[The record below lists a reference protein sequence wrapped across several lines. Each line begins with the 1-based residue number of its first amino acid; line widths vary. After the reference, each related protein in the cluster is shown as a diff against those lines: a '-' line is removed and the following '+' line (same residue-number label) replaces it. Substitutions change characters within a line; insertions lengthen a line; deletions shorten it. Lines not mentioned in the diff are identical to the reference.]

1 VAINRPVLL
10 QWVMIM
16 GTKQKPS
23 MLDRLIGLP
32 LENRLITLIL
42 FVSLMIWG
50 ILTAPFDWQIPGID
64 RSPVP
69 VDAIPDIGENQQ
81 IVFSK
86 WAGRSPQDIEDQ
98 VTYPLTVALLG
109 TPEVKTVRSF
119 SMFGFSTIYVIFNE
133 GVDFYW
139 SRSRILEKLN
149 ALPSGTLPEE
159 VKPALGPDAT
169 ALGQVFWYTLEGS
182 DEQGEVTGGWD
193 LHELR
198 SIQDYYV
205 KYGLSA
211 TNGVAEVASIGGYV
225 KEYQIDVNPQ
235 ALRHYDISLLQVFQA
250 VKDAN
255 NEVGARTVEVNR
267 VEYMIRGLG
276 FVKSLADLEVTV
288 LKVVDNAPITIAD
301 VAHVSF
307 GPALRRGALDK
318 AGAEVVGGVVV
329 TRYGE
334 NPLATINAVKEK
346 ILEISPGL
354 PSKTLADGRTSKVE
368 IIPFYDR
375 SGLIYETLGTLNHA
389 LREEIIIT
397 LIVILILLMHLRAS
411 ILISMM
417 MPAAVLVTFIG
428 MKLFHVDANIVA
440 LSGIAIAIG
449 TIVDM
454 GIIMTEN
461 ILKKLENN
469 DSSDSI
475 TSKIL
480 EGAREVGPAILTAV
494 STTVIS
500 FLPVFTMEGAEG
512 KLFKPLAYTKTFAL
526 ISSVVLAILVLPMV
540 ASYMFSGKSRK
551 KWTSYSS
558 YLLLLGAS
566 IWVGISFNFIVGLI
580 LGLIAVLQLL
590 KPWLKEYPWLYHT
603 KTLNYLLVLDV
614 IVLLS
619 LTWVPLGYEYS
630 MFSNFLFVAIL
641 VGFILWSIQSFTW
654 IYPKV
659 LTWMLDNRGYALFLP
674 SMLLIFGLNAWLGF
688 DTIFAWSPD
697 FMKQTR
703 PYQKLVHTFPGLGR
717 EFMPPLDEG
726 SFLYMPTTM
735 PHAGMEESL
744 DVLSTLDQALN
755 SVPEVEE
762 VVGKIGRAET
772 PLDPAPLSMIE
783 SIITYKSEYKQDQT
797 GNVLRYMVDA
807 HGEFERDQQGGLI
820 LDEGGVPYRQW
831 RPHIRNN
838 QDIWDELIL
847 AAQLP
852 GTTSAPKLQP
862 IAARIV
868 MLQSGMR
875 APMGIRVQGSDM
887 ESMEAFGLDLER
899 LLKEVPSVK
908 ASAVFAD
915 RIIGKPYLEI
925 DIHRDALARYGLSIK
940 NVQQI
945 IAVAI
950 GGKQVGTTVEG
961 RERYP
966 IRVRYMREFRDDDE
980 SFESILVP
988 TRSGAQIPLGQLAT
1002 IQFTRGPQ
1010 VIKSENTFL
1019 LSYVLFDKLDGY
1031 AEVDVVEQARGYL
1044 ETMIESGQLKVPEG
1058 VSYDFTGSYENQVR
1072 ATKRMRIVLPLA
1084 LMSIFVIL
1092 YMQFKRASTTLIVFS
1107 GIFVAWAGGFTLLWL
1122 YGQPWFMDFSI
1133 GSLHFREVFQIHEIN
1148 LSVAVWVGFLALFG
1162 IATDDGVLISTYLDQ
1177 QFKEMKPTTR
1187 AEIRAAA
1194 VLAGKRRIRPAML
1207 TTATTLLAL
1216 IPVLTS
1222 TGRGADVMVPMAI
1235 PSFGGMLFAIM
1246 NTFVVPIIYVI
1257 VAERRLKVKS

>member
-1 VAINRPVLL
+1 
-10 QWVMIM
+10 M
-16 GTKQKPS
+16 TKLRQVTNMAKLKF
-23 MLDRLIGLP
+23 LDRLMGIP
-32 LENRLITLIL
+32 LENRLVTLII
-42 FVSLMIWG
+42 FVAFMVWG
-50 ILTAPFDWQIPGID
+50 LLTAPFDWEFPGID

-81 IVFSK
+81 IVFSE

-149 ALPSGTLPEE
+149 ALPGGTLPQD
-159 VKPALGPDAT
+159 VKPTLGPDAT
-169 ALGQVFWYTLEGS
+169 ALGQVYWYTLEGR
-182 DEQGEVTGGWD
+182 DQDGQVTGGWD
-193 LHELR
+193 LQELR

-205 KYGLSA
+205 KYGLSTA
-211 TNGVAEVASIGGYV
+211 DGVAEVASVGGYV

-235 ALRHYDISLLQVFQA
+235 TLRHYDISLLQVFNA
-250 VKDAN
+250 VRDAN
-255 NEVGARTVEVNR
+255 NEIGARTVEVNR

-276 FVKSLADLEVTV
+276 FIKSLADLEATV
-288 LKVVDNAPITIAD
+288 LKVIENAPITLAD
-301 VAHVSF
+301 VAHVSY

-334 NPLATINAVKEK
+334 NPLATINAVKAR
-346 ILEISPGL
+346 IDEISHGL
-354 PSKTLADGRTSKVE
+354 PTKTLADGRVSKIE
-368 IIPFYDR
+368 IVPFYDR

-397 LIVILILLMHLRAS
+397 LIVILVLLMHLRAS

-417 MPAAVLVTFIG
+417 MPAVVLLTFVG
-428 MKLFHVDANIVA
+428 MKLFGVDANIVA

-461 ILKKLENN
+461 ILKNLDNKTKGSTL
-469 DSSDSI
+469 
-475 TSKIL
+475 TKVL
-480 EGAREVGPAILTAV
+480 TAAQEVGPAILTAV

-526 ISSVVLAILVLPMV
+526 ISSVALAILVLPMI
-540 ASYMFSGKSRK
+540 ASMLFSSKAKRV
-551 KWTSYSS
+551 WTKNAS
-558 YLLLLGAS
+558 LILLLGVS
-566 IWVGISFNFIVGLI
+566 IWVGISFSIIVGLI
-580 LGLIAVLQLL
+580 LLIIVLLQLL
-590 KPWLKEYPWLYHT
+590 KPWLTDYPWLHNT
-603 KTLNYLLVLDV
+603 RTLNYLLVLDV
-614 IVLLS
+614 ILLLS
-619 LTWVPLGYEYS
+619 ITWTPLGYEYG
-630 MFSNFLFVAIL
+630 MMANFFFVACGIL
-641 VGFILWSIQSFTW
+641 GMLWLTTSFITV
-654 IYPKV
+654 YPDILK
-659 LTWMLDNRGYALFLP
+659 WMLEHKAYAL
-674 SMLLIFGLNAWLGF
+674 LIPAIILMFGLNSWLGF
-688 DTIFAWSPD
+688 NSLFGWFPEILQ
-697 FMKQTR
+697 QTR
-703 PYQKLVHTFPGLGR
+703 PYQKMVHTFPGLGR
-717 EFMPPLDEG
+717 EFMPALDEG

-744 DVLSTLDQALN
+744 DVLSTLDQALYAI
-755 SVPEVEE
+755 PEVEN

-783 SIITYKSEYKQDQT
+783 SVVTYKSEYKQDAS
-797 GNVLRYMVDA
+797 GNILRFAQDNDDIFQRDSMGELIPDA
-807 HGEFERDQQGGLI
+807 RGKPF
-820 LDEGGVPYRQW
+820 RQW

-838 QDIWDELIL
+838 QDIWDELTK

-875 APMGIRVQGSDM
+875 APMGIRVQGLDI
-887 ESMEAFGLDLER
+887 ESMEHFGLELEKY
-899 LLKEVPSVK
+899 LKEIPSVK
-908 ASAVFAD
+908 TSAVFAD
-915 RIIGKPYLEI
+915 RIVGKPYLEI
-925 DIHRDALARYGLSIK
+925 DIHRAAIARYGLSISEVQ
-940 NVQQI
+940 NV

-950 GGKQVGTTVEG
+950 GGRQVGNTIEG

-966 IRVRYMREFRDDDE
+966 IRVRYMREFRDNDE

-988 TRSGAQIPLGQLAT
+988 TSTGAQIPLGQLASVRY
-1002 IQFTRGPQ
+1002 TRGPQ

-1019 LSYVLFDKLDGY
+1019 LSYVLFDKMEGF
-1031 AEVDVVEQARGYL
+1031 AEVEVVHQAKRYL
-1044 ETMIESGQLKVPEG
+1044 ENLIETGRLIVPEG
-1058 VSYDFTGSYENQVR
+1058 VSYDFTGSFENQVR
-1072 ATKRMRIVLPLA
+1072 ASKRMRIILPLA

-1092 YMQFKRASTTLIVFS
+1092 YLQFKRTSTTMIVFS
-1107 GIFVAWAGGFTLLWL
+1107 GIFVAWAGGFTMLWL
-1122 YGQPWFMDFSI
+1122 YGQPWFMNFSL
-1133 GSLHFREVFQIHEIN
+1133 GSLNFREVFHIHEIN

-1177 QFKEMKPTTR
+1177 QFKKLKPTTR
-1187 AEIRAAA
+1187 AEIHIAAIE
-1194 VLAGKRRIRPAML
+1194 AGKRRIRPAMI
-1207 TTATTLLAL
+1207 TSATTLLAL
-1216 IPVLTS
+1216 LPVLSS
-1222 TGRGADVMVPMAI
+1222 TGRGADVMVPMAV
-1235 PSFGGMLFAIM
+1235 PSFGGMLFAIV
-1246 NTFVVPIIYVI
+1246 NTFVVPVLYVI
-1257 VAERRLKVKS
+1257 VAERRLLQKS

>member
-1 VAINRPVLL
+1 MAKLNF
-10 QWVMIM
+10 
-16 GTKQKPS
+16 
-23 MLDRLIGLP
+23 LDRLIGLP

-42 FVSLMIWG
+42 FVSIMIWG
-50 ILTAPFDWQIPGID
+50 LLAAPFDWDIPGID

-98 VTYPLTVALLG
+98 ITYPLTVALLG
-109 TPEVKTVRSF
+109 TPGVKTVRSF
-119 SMFGFSTIYVIFNE
+119 SMFGFSTVYVIFNE
-133 GVDFYW
+133 DVDFYW

-149 ALPSGTLPEE
+149 ALPSGTLPDE
-159 VKPALGPDAT
+159 VKPTLGPDAT
-169 ALGQVFWYTLEGS
+169 ALGQVFWYTLEGR
-182 DEQGEVTGGWD
+182 DEDGQPTGGWD

-205 KYGLSA
+205 KYGLSTA
-211 TNGVAEVASIGGYV
+211 RGVAEVASVGGFV

-235 ALRHYDISLLQVFQA
+235 ALRHYGISLMQVFKA
-250 VKDAN
+250 VRDAN
-255 NEVGARTVEVNR
+255 NEIGARTVEVNR

-276 FVKSLADLEVTV
+276 FIKGLEDLEVTV
-288 LKVVDNAPITIAD
+288 LKVIDNAPITIAD

-318 AGAEVVGGVVV
+318 QGSEVVGGVVV

-334 NPLATINAVKEK
+334 NPLATINAVKAK
-346 ILEISPGL
+346 IKEISPGL
-354 PSKTLADGRTSKVE
+354 PSKTLTDGRVSQLE
-368 IIPFYDR
+368 IVPFYDR

-397 LIVILILLMHLRAS
+397 LIVILVLLMHLRAS

-417 MPAAVLVTFIG
+417 MPAAVLITFVG

-461 ILKKLENN
+461 ILKKIDDDQKSPNV
-469 DSSDSI
+469 I
-475 TSKIL
+475 QGIL
-480 EGAREVGPAILTAV
+480 SGAREVGPAILTAV

-526 ISSVVLAILVLPMV
+526 ISSVVLAILVLPVIASFIFSKKTYGEWTRKLSLTLLFALSIGV
-540 ASYMFSGKSRK
+540 A
-551 KWTSYSS
+551 
-558 YLLLLGAS
+558 
-566 IWVGISFNFIVGLI
+566 VSFNIIIGII
-580 LGLIAVLQLL
+580 LGSIALLQLL
-590 KPWLKEYPWLYHT
+590 KPLLKNYPWLYHS
-603 KTLNYLLVLDV
+603 KTLNYLLVFNV
-614 IVLLS
+614 IILLS
-619 LTWVPLGYEYS
+619 LTWVPLGYEYGVIA
-630 MFSNFLFVAIL
+630 NFLLVAVL
-641 VGFILWSIQSFTW
+641 VGFILGFIKTFTDL
-654 IYPKV
+654 YPKI
-659 LTWMLDNRGYALFLP
+659 LLWMLENRGIALLIP
-674 SMLLIFGLNAWLGF
+674 SILLIFGLNAWLGF
-688 DTIFAWSPD
+688 DSIFGWSPD
-697 FMKQTR
+697 VIKQSR
-703 PYQKLVHTFPGLGR
+703 PYQKMVHVFPGLGR
-717 EFMPPLDEG
+717 EFMPDLDEG

-744 DVLSTLDQALN
+744 DVLSTLDRALY
-755 SVPEVEE
+755 SIPEVEN

-772 PLDPAPLSMIE
+772 ALDPAPLSMIE
-783 SIITYKSEYKQDQT
+783 SVITYKSEYKQDES
-797 GNVLRYMVDA
+797 GNTLKFEVD
-807 HGEFERDQQGGLI
+807 GDDNFVRDSNDQLI
-820 LDEGGVPYRQW
+820 LDNRGKPFRQW
-831 RPHIRNN
+831 RDHIRNN
-838 QDIWDELIL
+838 QDIWDELVKV
-847 AAQLP
+847 AQLP

-875 APMGIRVQGSDM
+875 APMGIRVHGSDI
-887 ESMEAFGLDLER
+887 ESMEAFGLELER
-899 LLKEVPSVK
+899 NLKEIPSVK

-915 RIIGKPYLEI
+915 RIVGKPYLEI
-925 DIHRDALARYGLSIK
+925 DIDRKAIARYGLSIRD
-940 NVQQI
+940 VQEV

-950 GGKQVGTTVEG
+950 GGKQVGMTIEG

-966 IRVRYMREFRDDDE
+966 IRVRYMREFRDNDE

-988 TRSGAQIPLGQLAT
+988 TSSGAQIPLGQLASVR
-1002 IQFTRGPQ
+1002 FTRGPQ

-1019 LSYVLFDKLDGY
+1019 LSYVLFDKVDGH
-1031 AEVDVVEQARGYL
+1031 AEVDVVKQARAYL
-1044 ETMIESGQLKVPEG
+1044 DSKIESGELKVPNG
-1058 VSYDFTGSYENQVR
+1058 VSFDFTGSYKNQVR

-1092 YMQFKRASTTLIVFS
+1092 YMQFKRTSTTLIVFS
-1107 GIFVAWAGGFTLLWL
+1107 GIFVAWAGGFTLIWL
-1122 YGQPWFMDFSI
+1122 YGQPWFLNFSLL
-1133 GSLHFREVFQIHEIN
+1133 GLNFREIFQIHEIN

-1177 QFKEMKPTTR
+1177 QFKELKPTTR
-1187 AEIRAAA
+1187 QEIQAAA
-1194 VLAGKRRIRPAML
+1194 ILAGKRRIRPAML

-1235 PSFGGMLFAIM
+1235 PSFGGMLFATI
-1246 NTFVVPIIYVI
+1246 NTYMVPLIYVL
-1257 VAERRLKVKS
+1257 VAERRLLMKR

>member
-1 VAINRPVLL
+1 MAD
-10 QWVMIM
+10 
-16 GTKQKPS
+16 QKRS
-23 MLDRLIGLP
+23 LLDRLIGLP

-42 FVSLMIWG
+42 FLAMMVWG
-50 ILTAPFDWQIPGID
+50 LLTAPFDWDIPGID

-81 IVFSK
+81 IVFSR
-86 WAGRSPQDIEDQ
+86 WPGRSPQDIEDQ
-98 VTYPLTVALLG
+98 ITYPLTVALLG

-133 GVDFYW
+133 EVDFYW

-149 ALPSGTLPEE
+149 ALPSGTLPDE
-159 VKPALGPDAT
+159 VKPSLGPDAT
-169 ALGQVFWYTLEGS
+169 ALGQVFWYTLEGR
-182 DEQGEVTGGWD
+182 DEAGQVTGGWD

-205 KYGLSA
+205 KYGLSTA
-211 TNGVAEVASIGGYV
+211 QGVAEVASVGGYV
-225 KEYQIDVNPQ
+225 KEYQIDVNPNQ
-235 ALRHYDISLLQVFQA
+235 LRHYDISLLQVFQA
-250 VKDAN
+250 VRDAN
-255 NEVGARTVEVNR
+255 NEIGARTVEVNR

-276 FVKSLADLEVTV
+276 YIKSLADLEATV
-288 LKVVDNAPITIAD
+288 LKVIDNAPITLAD
-301 VAHVSF
+301 VAQVSF

-334 NPLATINAVKEK
+334 NPLATINAVKAK
-346 ILEISPGL
+346 IKEISPGL
-354 PSKTLADGRTSKVE
+354 PSKTLVDGRISKVE

-397 LIVILILLMHLRAS
+397 LIVILVLLMHLRAS

-417 MPAAVLVTFIG
+417 MPAAVLVTFVG
-428 MKLFHVDANIVA
+428 MKLFGVDANIVA

-454 GIIMTEN
+454 GVIMTEN
-461 ILKKLENN
+461 ILKKLETG
-469 DSSDSI
+469 DGEAVLA
-475 TSKIL
+475 KIFL
-480 EGAREVGPAILTAV
+480 AAREVGPAILTAV

-526 ISSVVLAILVLPMV
+526 ISSVVLAVLVLPMI
-540 ASYMFSGKSRK
+540 ASFLFSRK
-551 KWTSYSS
+551 SKKHWTRMVS
-558 YLLLLGAS
+558 LILLLGVS
-566 IWVGISFNFIVGLI
+566 IWVGVVFNIIIALI
-580 LGLIAVLQLL
+580 LGSIALLQLL
-590 KPWLKEYPWLYHT
+590 KPWLKDYPWLYHV

-614 IVLLS
+614 IILLTY
-619 LTWVPLGYEYS
+619 TWVPLGYEFN
-630 MFSNFLFVAIL
+630 MFLNFMFVGLL
-641 VGFILWSIQSFTW
+641 VGTTLWAIQSFTSV
-654 IYPKV
+654 YPKI
-659 LTWMLDNRGYALFLP
+659 LTWMLEHRVYALALP
-674 SMLLIFGLNAWLGF
+674 ALILAFGLNAWLGF
-688 DTIFAWSPD
+688 DTLFGWSPD
-697 FMKQTR
+697 SVKQTR
-703 PYQKLVHTFPGLGR
+703 PYQKMLHTFPGLGR
-717 EFMPPLDEG
+717 EFMPALDEG

-744 DVLSTLDQALN
+744 DVLSTLDQALY
-755 SVPEVEE
+755 SIPEVEN

-783 SIITYKSEYKQDQT
+783 SIIIYKSEYKQGES
-797 GNVLRYMVDA
+797 GNILRFAVGAD
-807 HGEFERDQQGGLI
+807 GEFIRKLSGELI
-820 LDEGGVPYRQW
+820 PDFRGKPFRQW

-838 QDIWDELIL
+838 QDIWDELVK
-847 AAQLP
+847 AARLP

-875 APMGIRVQGSDM
+875 APMGIRVQGSDI
-887 ESMEAFGLDLER
+887 ESMERFGLELEKY
-899 LLKEVPSVK
+899 LKEIPSVK

-915 RIIGKPYLEI
+915 RIVGKPYLEI
-925 DIHRDALARYGLSIK
+925 DIHRDAIARYGLSISE
-940 NVQQI
+940 VQQV

-950 GGKQVGTTVEG
+950 GGKQVGTTIEG

-966 IRVRYMREFRDDDE
+966 IRVRYMREFRDNDE

-988 TRSGAQIPLGQLAT
+988 TRSGAQIPLGQLTT
-1002 IQFTRGPQ
+1002 IRFTRGPQ

-1019 LSYVLFDKLDGY
+1019 LSYVLFDKMAGY
-1031 AEVDVVEQARGYL
+1031 AEVDVVEQARAYL
-1044 ETMIESGQLKVPEG
+1044 DGLIQTGRLQVPEG

-1092 YMQFKRASTTLIVFS
+1092 YLQFKRASTTLIVFS

-1122 YGQPWFMDFSI
+1122 YGQPWFMNFSL
-1133 GSLHFREVFQIHEIN
+1133 GSLDFREVFQIHEIN

-1177 QFKEMKPTTR
+1177 QFEKLKPTTR
-1187 AEIRAAA
+1187 KEIHAAA
-1194 VLAGKRRIRPAML
+1194 ILAGGRRIRPAML

-1235 PSFGGMLFAIM
+1235 PSFGGMLFAII
-1246 NTFVVPIIYVI
+1246 NTFVVPVVYVL
-1257 VAERRLKVKS
+1257 VAERRILNPQTG

>member
-1 VAINRPVLL
+1 MAKNNL
-10 QWVMIM
+10 
-16 GTKQKPS
+16 
-23 MLDRLIGLP
+23 LDRFIGLP

-42 FVSLMIWG
+42 FITIMIWG
-50 ILTAPFDWQIPGID
+50 LLSAPFDWDFPGIE

-81 IVFSK
+81 IVFSE

-98 VTYPLTVALLG
+98 ITYPLTVALLG

-133 GVDFYW
+133 DVDFYW

-149 ALPSGTLPEE
+149 ALPQGTLPDD
-159 VKPALGPDAT
+159 VKPSLGPDAT
-169 ALGQVFWYTLEGS
+169 ALGQVFWYTLEGRD
-182 DEQGEVTGGWD
+182 DEGQPTGGWD

-198 SIQDYYV
+198 TIQDYYV
-205 KYGLSA
+205 KYGLSSSS
-211 TNGVAEVASIGGYV
+211 GVAEVASVGGYV

-235 ALRHYDISLLQVFQA
+235 ALRHYGISLMQVFQA
-250 VKDAN
+250 VRDAN
-255 NEVGARTVEVNR
+255 NEIGARTVEVNR

-276 FVKSLADLEVTV
+276 FIKELDDLEVTV
-288 LKVVDNAPITIAD
+288 LKVVDNASITIGD
-301 VAHVSF
+301 VANVSF

-318 AGAEVVGGVVV
+318 QGSEVVGGVVV

-334 NPLATINAVKEK
+334 NPLATINAVRAK
-346 ILEISPGL
+346 IKEISPGL
-354 PSKTLADGRTSKVE
+354 PSKTLADGTVSQLE
-368 IIPFYDR
+368 IVPFYDR

-417 MPAAVLVTFIG
+417 MPAAVLITFVG

-461 ILKKLENN
+461 ILKKIENASTTQGVIN
-469 DSSDSI
+469 G
-475 TSKIL
+475 IL
-480 EGAREVGPAILTAV
+480 KGAQEVGPAILTAV

-526 ISSVVLAILVLPMV
+526 ISSVVLALLILPVI
-540 ASYMFSGKSRK
+540 ASFVFSKRSFNQWIRK
-551 KWTSYSS
+551 LSLLI
-558 YLLLLGAS
+558 LLLIS
-566 IWVGISFNFIVGLI
+566 IGIAVLFNLI
-580 LGLIAVLQLL
+580 LGIILASIALLQLL
-590 KPWLKEYPWLYHT
+590 KPVLKDYPWLYHS

-614 IVLLS
+614 IILLS
-619 LTWVPLGYEYS
+619 LTWVPLGYEFS
-630 MFSNFLFVAIL
+630 MGANFIL
-641 VGFILWSIQSFTW
+641 VVSLVGLVLGLINIFTSG
-654 IYPKV
+654 YPK
-659 LTWMLDNRGYALFLP
+659 LLSWMLENRGIA
-674 SMLLIFGLNAWLGF
+674 LLIPSLLLMFGLNAWLGF
-688 DTIFAWSPD
+688 NTIFGWSPEVI
-697 FMKQTR
+697 KQSR
-703 PYQKLVHTFPGLGR
+703 PYQKMIHVFPGLGQ
-717 EFMPPLDEG
+717 EFMPDLDEG

-744 DVLSTLDQALN
+744 DVLSTLDRALY
-755 SVPEVEE
+755 SVPEVEN

-772 PLDPAPLSMIE
+772 PLDPAPLSMVE
-783 SIITYKSEYKQDQT
+783 SVVTYKSEYIQDT
-797 GNVLRYMVDA
+797 SGNILKFKVDEDDEFVRDSVDQLVSDK
-807 HGEFERDQQGGLI
+807 HGKPF
-820 LDEGGVPYRQW
+820 RQW
-831 RPHIRNN
+831 RNHIRDN
-838 QDIWDELIL
+838 QDIWDELVKV
-847 AAQLP
+847 AQLP

-875 APMGIRVQGSDM
+875 APMGIRVHGSDI
-887 ESMEAFGLDLER
+887 ESMEAFGLQLETY
-899 LLKEVPSVK
+899 LKEIPSVK

-915 RIIGKPYLEI
+915 RIVGKPYLEI
-925 DIHRDALARYGLSIK
+925 DIHRGAIGRYGLSIK
-940 NVQQI
+940 DVQQV

-950 GGKQVGTTVEG
+950 GGRQVGTTVEG

-966 IRVRYMREFRDDDE
+966 IRVRYMREFRENDE

-988 TRSGAQIPLGQLAT
+988 TPSGAQIPLGQLASVR
-1002 IQFTRGPQ
+1002 FTRGPQ
-1010 VIKSENTFL
+1010 VIKSENSFL
-1019 LSYVLFDKLDGY
+1019 LSYVLFDKMDGY
-1031 AEVDVVEQARGYL
+1031 AEVDVVEQARAYL
-1044 ETMIESGQLKVPEG
+1044 EGKIDTGELQVPNG
-1058 VSYDFTGSYENQVR
+1058 VSFDFTGSYENQVR

-1092 YMQFKRASTTLIVFS
+1092 YMQFKRTSTTAIVFS
-1107 GIFVAWAGGFTLLWL
+1107 GIIVAWAGGFTLIWL
-1122 YGQPWFMDFSI
+1122 YGQPWFMNFSI
-1133 GSLHFREVFQIHEIN
+1133 GSLSFREIFQIHEIN
-1148 LSVAVWVGFLALFG
+1148 LSIAVWVGFLALFG
-1162 IATDDGVLISTYLDQ
+1162 IATDDGVLISSYLDQ
-1177 QFKEMKPTTR
+1177 KFKELKPATR
-1187 AEIRAAA
+1187 KEIQEAAI
-1194 VLAGKRRIRPAML
+1194 LAGMRRIRPAML

-1216 IPVLTS
+1216 IPILTS

-1235 PSFGGMLFAIM
+1235 PTFGGMLFAIT
-1246 NTFVVPIIYVI
+1246 NTFMVPVLYVI
-1257 VAERRLKVKS
+1257 MAERRLHRDNKK

>member
-1 VAINRPVLL
+1 VGINPTPVLR
-10 QWVMIM
+10 QWGIIM
-16 GTKQKPS
+16 AKRN

-42 FVSLMIWG
+42 FISIMVWG
-50 ILTAPFDWQIPGID
+50 LLTAPFDWQIPGID
-64 RSPVP
+64 RTPVP

-98 VTYPLTVALLG
+98 ITYPLTVALLG

-149 ALPSGTLPEE
+149 ALPAGTLPEE
-159 VKPALGPDAT
+159 VKPSLGPDAT
-169 ALGQVFWYTLEGS
+169 ALGQVFWYTLEGR
-182 DEQGEVTGGWD
+182 DEAGKITGGWD

-205 KYGLSA
+205 KYGLSTA
-211 TNGVAEVASIGGYV
+211 QGVAEVASIGGFV

-235 ALRHYDISLLQVFQA
+235 SLRHYDISLLQVFQA

-255 NEVGARTVEVNR
+255 NEIGARTVEVNR

-276 FVKSLADLEVTV
+276 FIKSLEDLEATV
-288 LKVVDNAPITIAD
+288 LKVIDNSPITIAD

-318 AGAEVVGGVVV
+318 QGAEVVGGVVV

-334 NPLATINAVKEK
+334 NPLATINAVKAK
-346 ILEISPGL
+346 IKEISPGL
-354 PSKTLADGRTSKVE
+354 PSKTLADGRESQVR

-375 SGLIYETLGTLNHA
+375 SSLIYETLGTLNHA

-397 LIVILILLMHLRAS
+397 LIVILVLLMHLRAS

-417 MPAAVLVTFIG
+417 MPAAVLITFVG
-428 MKLFHVDANIVA
+428 MKLFQVDANIVA

-461 ILKKLENN
+461 ILKKLESEEG
-469 DSSDSI
+469 SSNLIDR
-475 TSKIL
+475 IL

-526 ISSVVLAILVLPMV
+526 ISSVVLAILVLPV
-540 ASYMFSGKSRK
+540 IASFVFSHKSRK
-551 KWTSYSS
+551 QWTKIGSL
-558 YLLLLGAS
+558 LLLLGLALWVS
-566 IWVGISFNFIVGLI
+566 IAYSIIIGLI
-580 LGLIAVLQLL
+580 LSSIALIQLL
-590 KPWLKEYPWLYHT
+590 KPWLKNYPWLYHA

-619 LTWVPLGYEYS
+619 LTWVPLGYEYN
-630 MFSNFLFVAIL
+630 MFINFMFVALL
-641 VGFILWSIQSFTW
+641 VGFVLWSIQKFTAV
-654 IYPKV
+654 YPLV
-659 LTWMLDNRGYALFLP
+659 LAWMLNNRGYALLLP
-674 SMLLIFGLNAWLGF
+674 SLLLLFGLNAWIGF
-688 DTIFAWSPD
+688 DSLFNWSPQ
-697 FMKQTR
+697 FIQQTR

-717 EFMPPLDEG
+717 EFMPALDEG

-744 DVLSTLDQALN
+744 DVLSILDKALY
-755 SVPEVEE
+755 SIPEVEE

-772 PLDPAPLSMIE
+772 PLDPAPISMIE
-783 SIITYKSEYKQDQT
+783 SIITYKSEYIQDES
-797 GNVLRYMVDA
+797 GNILKYRVAGDGNFV
-807 HGEFERDQQGGLI
+807 RDQAGELI
-820 LDEGGVPYRQW
+820 ADSRGKPFRQW
-831 RPHIRNN
+831 RSHIRNN
-838 QDIWDELIL
+838 QDIWDELVKV
-847 AAQLP
+847 AQLP

-875 APMGIRVQGSDM
+875 APMGIRVQGSDI

-899 LLKEVPSVK
+899 FLKEVPSVK
-908 ASAVFAD
+908 ARAVFAD
-915 RIIGKPYLEI
+915 RIVGKPYLEI
-925 DIHRDALARYGLSIK
+925 DIDRRAIARYGLSIRD
-940 NVQQI
+940 VQQV

-950 GGKQVGTTVEG
+950 GGKQVGTTIEG

-966 IRVRYMREFRDDDE
+966 IRVRYMREFRDNDE

-1002 IQFTRGPQ
+1002 IRFTRGPQ

-1019 LSYVLFDKLDGY
+1019 LSYVLFDKVDGY
-1031 AEVDVVEQARGYL
+1031 AEVDVVEQARAYL
-1044 ETMIESGQLKVPEG
+1044 ESKIASGSLKVPEG
-1058 VSYDFTGSYENQVR
+1058 VSYAFTGSYENQVR

-1084 LMSIFVIL
+1084 LVSIFVIL
-1092 YMQFKRASTTLIVFS
+1092 YMQFKRTSTTLIVFS
-1107 GIFVAWAGGFTLLWL
+1107 GIFVAWAGGFTMLWL
-1122 YGQPWFMDFSI
+1122 YGQPWFMNFSL
-1133 GSLHFREVFQIHEIN
+1133 GGLHFREVFQIHEIN

-1162 IATDDGVLISTYLDQ
+1162 IATDDGVLISTYLEQ
-1177 QFKEMKPTTR
+1177 QFAKAKPMTR
-1187 AEIRAAA
+1187 EAIHAAA

-1216 IPVLTS
+1216 IPVLMS

-1246 NTFVVPIIYVI
+1246 NTFVVPVVYVI
-1257 VAERRLKVKS
+1257 VAEHRLLKDKI

>member
-1 VAINRPVLL
+1 MAKLNF
-10 QWVMIM
+10 
-16 GTKQKPS
+16 
-23 MLDRLIGLP
+23 LDRLIGLP

-42 FVSLMIWG
+42 FVSIMIWG
-50 ILTAPFDWQIPGID
+50 LLAAPFDWDIPGID
-64 RSPVP
+64 RLPVP

-98 VTYPLTVALLG
+98 ITYPLTVALLG
-109 TPEVKTVRSF
+109 TPGVKTVRSF
-119 SMFGFSTIYVIFNE
+119 SMFGFSTVYVIFNE
-133 GVDFYW
+133 DVDFYW

-149 ALPSGTLPEE
+149 ALPSGTLPDE
-159 VKPALGPDAT
+159 VKPTLGPDAT
-169 ALGQVFWYTLEGS
+169 ALGQVFWYTLEGR
-182 DEQGEVTGGWD
+182 DEDGQPTGGWD

-205 KYGLSA
+205 KYGLSTA
-211 TNGVAEVASIGGYV
+211 RGVAEVASVGGFV

-235 ALRHYDISLLQVFQA
+235 ALRHYGISLMQVFKA
-250 VKDAN
+250 VRDAN
-255 NEVGARTVEVNR
+255 NEIGARTVEVNR

-276 FVKSLADLEVTV
+276 FIKGLEDLEVTV
-288 LKVVDNAPITIAD
+288 LKVIDNAPITIAD

-318 AGAEVVGGVVV
+318 QGSEVVGGVVV

-334 NPLATINAVKEK
+334 NPLATINAVKAK
-346 ILEISPGL
+346 IKEISPGL
-354 PSKTLADGRTSKVE
+354 PSKTLTDGRVSQLE
-368 IIPFYDR
+368 IVPFYDR

-397 LIVILILLMHLRAS
+397 LIVILVLLMHLRAS

-417 MPAAVLVTFIG
+417 MPAAVLITFVG

-461 ILKKLENN
+461 ILKKIDDDQKSPNV
-469 DSSDSI
+469 I
-475 TSKIL
+475 QGIL
-480 EGAREVGPAILTAV
+480 SGAREVGPAILTAV

-526 ISSVVLAILVLPMV
+526 ISSVVLAILVLPVIASFIFSKKTYGEWTRKLSLTLLFALSIGV
-540 ASYMFSGKSRK
+540 A
-551 KWTSYSS
+551 
-558 YLLLLGAS
+558 
-566 IWVGISFNFIVGLI
+566 VSFNIIIGII
-580 LGLIAVLQLL
+580 LGSIALLQLL
-590 KPWLKEYPWLYHT
+590 KPLLKNYPWLYHS
-603 KTLNYLLVLDV
+603 KTLNYLLVFNV
-614 IVLLS
+614 IILLS
-619 LTWVPLGYEYS
+619 LTWVPLGYEYGVIA
-630 MFSNFLFVAIL
+630 NFLLVAVL
-641 VGFILWSIQSFTW
+641 VGFILGFIKTFTDL
-654 IYPKV
+654 YPKI
-659 LTWMLDNRGYALFLP
+659 LLWMLENRGIALLIP
-674 SMLLIFGLNAWLGF
+674 SILLIFGLNAWLGF
-688 DTIFAWSPD
+688 DSIFGWSPEVI
-697 FMKQTR
+697 KVSR
-703 PYQKLVHTFPGLGR
+703 PYQKMVHIFPGLGR
-717 EFMPPLDEG
+717 EFMPDLDEG

-744 DVLSTLDQALN
+744 DVLSTLDRALY
-755 SVPEVEE
+755 SIPEVEN

-772 PLDPAPLSMIE
+772 ALDPAPLSMIE
-783 SIITYKSEYKQDQT
+783 SVITYKSEYKQDES
-797 GNVLRYMVDA
+797 GNTLKFEVD
-807 HGEFERDQQGGLI
+807 GDDNFVRDSNGQLI
-820 LDEGGVPYRQW
+820 LDNRGKPFRQW
-831 RPHIRNN
+831 RDHIRNN
-838 QDIWDELIL
+838 QDIWDELVKV
-847 AAQLP
+847 AQLP

-875 APMGIRVQGSDM
+875 APMGIRVHGSDI
-887 ESMEAFGLDLER
+887 ESMEAFGLELER
-899 LLKEVPSVK
+899 NLKEIPSVK

-915 RIIGKPYLEI
+915 RIVGKPYLEI
-925 DIHRDALARYGLSIK
+925 DIDRKAIARYGLSIRD
-940 NVQQI
+940 VQEV

-950 GGKQVGTTVEG
+950 GGKQVGMTIEG

-966 IRVRYMREFRDDDE
+966 IRVRYMREFRDNDE

-988 TRSGAQIPLGQLAT
+988 TSSGAQIPLGQLASVR
-1002 IQFTRGPQ
+1002 FTRGPQ

-1019 LSYVLFDKLDGY
+1019 LSYVLFDKVDGY
-1031 AEVDVVEQARGYL
+1031 AEVDVVEQARAYL
-1044 ETMIESGQLKVPEG
+1044 DSKIESGELKVPNG
-1058 VSYDFTGSYENQVR
+1058 VSFDFTGSYKNQVR

-1092 YMQFKRASTTLIVFS
+1092 YMQFKRTSTTLIVFS
-1107 GIFVAWAGGFTLLWL
+1107 GIFVAWAGGFTLIWL
-1122 YGQPWFMDFSI
+1122 YGQPWFLNFSLL
-1133 GSLHFREVFQIHEIN
+1133 GLNFREIFQIHEIN

-1177 QFKEMKPTTR
+1177 QFKELKPTTR
-1187 AEIRAAA
+1187 QEIQAAA
-1194 VLAGKRRIRPAML
+1194 ILAGKRRIRPAML

-1235 PSFGGMLFAIM
+1235 PSFGGMLFATI
-1246 NTFVVPIIYVI
+1246 NTYMVPLIYVL
-1257 VAERRLKVKS
+1257 VAERRLLMKR